1 MCAVVSYKV
10 YELVKQFYVVTSASF
25 VGVYLEAGSNTS
37 TIALQVVGGNEKG
50 TQCLG
55 YN

>member
-1 MCAVVSYKV
+1 
-10 YELVKQFYVVTSASF
+10 
-25 VGVYLEAGSNTS
+25 LEAGSNTS

-55 YN
+55 YNWGTMFLGDKSTET